1 MFVGEMVCAS
11 PPVVFFCLNKLLSQK
26 NKNKLLCVISPDLWQ
41 MPRDD
46 IAEMRHGLV
55 IPTVN
60 RGKCRN
66 TNVHTHAHA
75 HVHAQ
80 HAHVHVHSCACHVM
94 SHVHVTCTCTCT
106 TCACACTC
114 HMCMCMC
121 MLYNM
126 CMCMHVSC
134 DVSFFKYFFA

>member
-1 MFVGEMVCAS
+1 MLFVGEMVCAS

-66 TNVHTHAHA
+66 TNVHVSC
-75 HVHAQ
+75 HVT
-80 HAHVHVHSCACHVM
+80 CACHM
-94 SHVHVTCTCTCT
+94 
-106 TCACACTC
+106 
-114 HMCMCMC
+114 HMHMH
-121 MLYNM
+121 NM
-126 CMCMHVSC
+126 CMCMHMSHVHVHVHVHAHVTCTCACTCACTCMCMYMLLYVGYPPGGSRR
-134 DVSFFKYFFA
+134 KG